1 MLIGQPRVEAM
12 LSRALQRDRVC
23 HAYLFLGPEGV
34 GKATAAMLLAQTLNC
49 ERLPEPGDPG
59 HPGLQP
65 CGACDSCRRIDAD
78 NHPDVRVLTP
88 QTRSGQNIG
97 VEQARAFRRDAQL
110 RPKTGRRKVYVVPN
124 AELMN
129 EEAANTALKTL
140 EEPNPYVT
148 ILLCAPAASNVLP
161 TIQSRCQ
168 WVRFGLAAPQVIA
181 EALAN
186 SGGVDAETAGLLAR
200 LSGGRPG
207 LARRWATEPAILERR
222 RGVLALIAETERC
235 RQQVRREPGATVAA
249 LRLGEELR
257 AIVGAG
263 QAASLP
269 AGRSRQAGSLS
280 HPTPAAA
287 TREELRDALD
297 FALSFYRD
305 ALALAE
311 GVAADSETLVNP
323 ELSILDVGCW
333 MLAREDGDKDASAPS
348 QSKTQNPE
356 SRIQRSWAELVG
368 AIGTVMESQRL
379 LARNVTPQLVLER
392 MFLRLLS
399 DGGEKA

>member
-12 LSRALQRDRVC
+12 LSRALQRDRVS

-34 GKATAAMLLAQTLNC
+34 GKNTAAMLLAQALNC
-49 ERLPEPGDPG
+49 EQLPAPGEAG
-59 HPGLQP
+59 HPGLRP
-65 CGACDSCRRIDAD
+65 CGACDSCRRIAAD

-97 VEQARAFRRDAQL
+97 VDQARAFRRDAQL

-124 AELMN
+124 AELLN

-181 EALAN
+181 DALAN
-186 SGGVDAETAGLLAR
+186 KSVDAETAGLLAR
-200 LSGGRPG
+200 LTGGRPG
-207 LARRWATEPAILERR
+207 LALRWATEPAILERR
-222 RGVLALIAETERC
+222 RAVLTLLAETERC
-235 RQQVRREPGATVAA
+235 HRTARTEPGASVAA
-249 LRLGEELR
+249 LRLAEELR
-257 AIVGAG
+257 V
-263 QAASLP
+263 LCTP
-269 AGRSRQAGSLS
+269 ADTKKA
-280 HPTPAAA
+280 TPAAA
-287 TREELRDALD
+287 LRDELRDGLD
-297 FALSFYRD
+297 FALAYYRD

-311 GVAADSETLVNP
+311 GVPVGAEVLLNP
-323 ELSILDVGCW
+323 ELTLTDFALP
-333 MLAREDGDKDASAPS
+333 LADLEGGPTAL
-348 QSKTQNPE
+348 
-356 SRIQRSWAELVG
+356 RSPAELTA
-368 AIGTVMESQRL
+368 AIRTILESQRL

-392 MFLRLLS
+392 MFLRLLI
-399 DGGEKA
+399 GETRK